1 MTRNPNQPS
10 VPPAPSLPTPQHN
23 AKRERGAREDA
34 KRERGAKTGYGT
46 RAEVDLA
53 ALRHNVATLR
63 AQLAPGSRLIAVVKA
78 GGYGHGARPSAAAA
92 LQAGAAALAVGRVS
106 EGLALR
112 AAGIDAP
119 VLVLGYNTAA
129 ETEAAVQAGL
139 ALTPSCLD
147 DVDAAA
153 RAAARLG
160 RPAALHVKVDTG
172 MRRLGLPPAEAAP
185 VIALAR
191 THPGLRLEG
200 LYTHL
205 ACADDPDPAP
215 SEQQFQRFRDFA
227 AGVDP
232 HHQLTWHVCNT
243 AAARRFP
250 HMHLDAVRV
259 GIGLYGIDPRNV
271 DPGNI
276 NTASYAPAVD
286 LRPALT
292 LRSTILRCF
301 DLAPGESLGYGAS
314 FTATTPPPHRHRRL
328 RLRRRTAPRALQPRR
343 RPRARPALP
352 HRGAHL
358 HGPLHRRRLRRRPLR
373 RRRRR
378 LHRPPGRRRHLR
390 RRGRRSGGH
399 HQLRAVVPDQQP
411 RASQLRQRNRSGRH
425 HQPPR

>member
-276 NTASYAPAVD
+276 NTASYAPALD

-301 DLAPGESLGYGAS
+301 DLAPCESLGYGAS
-314 FTATTPPPHRHRRL
+314 FTATTPL
-328 RLRRRTAPRALQPRR
+328 RIATVACGYADGLPRALSN
-343 RPRARPALP
+343 
-352 HRGAHL
+352 RGAAL
-358 HGPLHRRRLRRRPLR
+358 VRGQRCPIVGRISMDLCTVDVSAAGPSAGDDVVFIGRQGDAAISAGEVADLAGTISYELLCQISSRVPRSYDSETA
-373 RRRRR
+373 
-378 LHRPPGRRRHLR
+378 PP
-390 RRGRRSGGH
+390 
-399 HQLRAVVPDQQP
+399 A
-411 RASQLRQRNRSGRH
+411 
-425 HQPPR
+425 PPTAQ